1 MTMASGLQ
9 LLAQLGGGPEGD
21 GAVEGGEAVEVGV
34 ERGRLDVKTIGHG
47 GEADGAWALMLG
59 QIDGGGE
66 DCLTVQTDPARHGSS
81 MRGEGQDLILTLKLF
96 DSKEIATSLRQVAE
110 SV

>member
-1 MTMASGLQ
+1 
-9 LLAQLGGGPEGD
+9 
-21 GAVEGGEAVEVGV
+21 
-34 ERGRLDVKTIGHG
+34 
-47 GEADGAWALMLG
+47 
-59 QIDGGGE
+59 
-66 DCLTVQTDPARHGSS
+66 